1 MQGKESK
8 KRALIVATISGFV
21 PQFVMNNVYILQEK
35 GYEVHYA
42 SNFNNVH
49 FGLDNNRLNGTGVVR
64 HQVDFVRSPFKIMAN
79 IRAYRQ
85 LRKVMKE
92 TFYDMVHCHTPM
104 GAVLAR
110 VTAKPYRKKGTKV
123 FYTAH
128 GFHFYKG
135 APMKNWLFFYP
146 VEKWLSRYTDV
157 LITINKEDYACAK
170 TFCREKVTKV
180 EYIPGVGIDI
190 KKIRECA
197 DGVDRSAKRKELG
210 LQEDDFV
217 VLNVAELIKRKNQRV
232 ILEALKELKE
242 RHPEV
247 KLLLCGNGPTEP
259 ELECYV
265 KENGLEEQVRF
276 LGYRTDVFELCG
288 IADCF
293 VLSSLHEGLSVALME
308 AMAAGLPIICSEI
321 RGNVDLAEPGE
332 NWHLVKSPNGT
343 EYAEK
348 IETVLR
354 NHTAGKDRKTGIDF
368 KYDEQEIS
376 KHIERIYTDNLRISS
391 ESEL

>member
-8 KRALIVATISGFV
+8 KRALIVTTISGFV

-135 APMKNWLFFYP
+135 APLKYWMLFYP
-146 VEKWLSRYTDV
+146 VEKWLARYTDLLV
-157 LITINKEDYACAK
+157 TINSEDYKRASRFHYKDRGKA
-170 TFCREKVTKV
+170 VI
-180 EYIPGVGIDI
+180 IPGIGIDTNVTNNMSNNRQEMLDKLGI
-190 KKIRECA
+190 SKDTIILTSV
-197 DGVDRSAKRKELG
+197 GELS
-210 LQEDDFV
+210 
-217 VLNVAELIKRKNQRV
+217 KRKNHKV
-232 ILEALKELKE
+232 IFYVIQKLKRKFNITYLLCGAGTLETELKELAASLQIE
-242 RHPEV
+242 
-247 KLLLCGNGPTEP
+247 
-259 ELECYV
+259 
-265 KENGLEEQVRF
+265 ENVRF
-276 LGYRTDVFELCG
+276 LGFCNQIDEILRITDVFV
-288 IADCF
+288 F
-293 VLSSLHEGLSVALME
+293 PSLQEGLSVAVME
-308 AMAAGLPIICSEI
+308 AMRAGLPIVCSNI
-321 RGNVDLAEPGE
+321 RGNNDLIEEGKGG
-332 NWHLVKSPNGT
+332 HLVVPRDVDGFVKGMMEVVKKYEERKKLFEEEKKLTFKANLFTNS
-343 EYAEK
+343 AIAK
-348 IETVLR
+348 IE
-354 NHTAGKDRKTGIDF
+354 
-368 KYDEQEIS
+368 
-376 KHIERIYTDNLRISS
+376 
-391 ESEL
+391 ELGGTTEVI